1 MKLIDYE
8 GLKAKG
14 FDYSRV
20 HIWRLVKEGR
30 FPRPVKLGAGSRNAW
45 VESEVD
51 AHIAAMIADRDA
63 NQAA

>member
-1 MKLIDYE
+1 
-8 GLKAKG
+8 
-14 FDYSRV
+14 
-20 HIWRLVKEGR
+20 VKEGR